1 MRKLIVLFTLLT
13 PFLFLSCQKEDSGST
28 KDEVQAFLDDYTTTF
43 LDLYYKSAEA
53 EWAVNTKIIE
63 GDTTLKAAATKA
75 NEDFADYTG
84 SQEVIARAKAF
95 LENTE
100 GLGELQIKQLETILH
115 QAANN
120 PQSAGEA
127 TKKRIAM
134 EVKQN
139 SDLFGYKFVYQGDTL
154 STNAIDQILIEET
167 DINKRLG
174 VWETSKSVGLV
185 LKDGLSELRD
195 LRNETVQSLGYKDY
209 FDYQVSDYGMEVD
222 EMMKMNEDLI
232 SDIWPLYRELH
243 TYMRYSLAEKYGQE
257 VPDMLPA
264 HWLPNRW
271 GQDWASEV
279 EVEGLDIDDV
289 LEEKGSEWLL
299 KQSERFYVS
308 LGFEELPASFWEL
321 SDLYPLPEG
330 ADYSKNNHAS
340 AWHMD
345 LKNDVRS
352 LMSVEPN
359 TRWYETTHHEYGHI
373 YYYIAYTNPDVP
385 PLLRGGA
392 NRAFHEAIGS
402 MLGLA
407 AMQKPFLANLE
418 LIDPDTQTDELKTLL
433 KEALSYITFIPFSA
447 GVMTHFE
454 NDLYS
459 NGITAEQFNESWWKY
474 KTKYQGIVPPSE
486 RGSEYCDAASKTH
499 INNDAAQY
507 YDYALSYALLFQF
520 HNYISK
526 EILKQDP
533 RNTNYYGSKEVGN
546 FLKDVLS
553 PGATKD
559 WRELLQETTGESIN
573 AKAMLE
579 YFDPLM
585 DHLKTLNEGRE
596 HTLPEKI

>member
-1 MRKLIVLFTLLT
+1 MRKLIVLLTLLT

-63 GDTTLKAAATKA
+63 GDTTLKSAATKA

-84 SQEVIARAKAF
+84 SQEVIAKAKAF

-100 GLGELQIKQLETILH
+100 GLDDLQIKQLETILH

-139 SDLFGYKFVYQGDTL
+139 SDLFGYKFVFEGDTL

-167 DINKRLG
+167 DIKKRLG

-418 LIDPDTQTDELKTLL
+418 LIDPDTETDELKTLL
-433 KEALSYITFIPFSA
+433 KEALSYITFI
-447 GVMTHFE
+447 
-454 NDLYS
+454 
-459 NGITAEQFNESWWKY
+459 
-474 KTKYQGIVPPSE
+474 
-486 RGSEYCDAASKTH
+486 
-499 INNDAAQY
+499 
-507 YDYALSYALLFQF
+507 
-520 HNYISK
+520 
-526 EILKQDP
+526 
-533 RNTNYYGSKEVGN
+533 
-546 FLKDVLS
+546 
-553 PGATKD
+553 
-559 WRELLQETTGESIN
+559 
-573 AKAMLE
+573 
-579 YFDPLM
+579 
-585 DHLKTLNEGRE
+585 
-596 HTLPEKI
+596 